1 MCGGLYALMVLQLL
15 HTSCKLVGR
24 SILHKI
30 CIEQITLH
38 THRANS
44 GPCCSADGL
53 AAKVEERTFNVSMS
67 FMTTSLLNQ
76 IEFEWRNWCCF
87 KNSLT
92 IWFLTSFFK
101 NHLFLCKRDY
111 LVLNQFYCQRG
122 LFKTFPPSKKRHIC
136 LASTYI
142 RRKNVYLE
150 LAESSFLWK
159 CQKQWKHVEVCVGF
173 LNFSAT
179 QEWQP
184 IPKH

>member
-1 MCGGLYALMVLQLL
+1 MRLWFCNSYIQAANWWEEAFCTKFALSKLLCTPIEPIRARAAQLMAWQRKLRSGHSMCQCHLWQHHFWIRL
-15 HTSCKLVGR
+15 
-24 SILHKI
+24 
-30 CIEQITLH
+30 
-38 THRANS
+38 NS
-44 GPCCSADGL
+44 NKEIGAVS
-53 AAKVEERTFNVSMS
+53 KVAWQFDLWQV
-67 FMTTSLLNQ
+67 
-76 IEFEWRNWCCF
+76 
-87 KNSLT
+87 
-92 IWFLTSFFK
+92 FK

-173 LNFSAT
+173 SSF
-179 QEWQP
+179 
-184 IPKH
+184 